1 MILIVDDEKIIRLV
15 LREKLRSQG
24 HVCLEAGEGTEAMK
38 ALRENPIDL
47 VILDIKMPGRSGIEL
62 LPEIKAGYPDTAVIM
77 VTAVG
82 DIDTAIL
89 AMKLGAYDFLTKPFN
104 LEEVVL
110 SVNRAMEKRRLE
122 LENRDYQQHLEQKVQ
137 QQAEKIR
144 SSFLNAITA
153 LAYAMEAKDKYTSGH
168 SYRVAEMS
176 LAIAKELGMDRSRI
190 EKVRFAGV
198 IHDIGK
204 IGVKE
209 SILNKPAP
217 LSATEFDI
225 VKSHPQT
232 GAHILAPVVEDE
244 EILKVVKHHHERYDG
259 RGYPDGLPGE
269 DIPLGARIVA
279 VADAYDAMTSDR
291 PYRAP
296 LPVERTLDEIRQAA
310 GSQFDPR
317 VVQAFLRVREALP
330 AETASA

>member
-24 HVCLEAGEGTEAMK
+24 RLCLEAGEGTEAMK
-38 ALRENPIDL
+38 ALGENPVDL
-47 VILDIKMPGRSGIEL
+47 VILDIKMPGKSGLEL
-62 LPEIKAGYPDTAVIM
+62 LPEIKSTYPDIAVIM

-89 AMKLGAYDFLTKPFN
+89 SMKLGAYDFLTKPFN

-110 SVNRAMEKRRLE
+110 SVNRALEKRRLE
-122 LENRDYQQHLEQKVQ
+122 LENRGYQQHLEQMVRE
-137 QQAEKIR
+137 QAEKIR
-144 SSFLNAITA
+144 GSFLNAITA

-176 LAIAKELGMDRSRI
+176 LVIAQELGMDRSRI
-190 EKVRFAGV
+190 EKLRFAGV

-217 LSATEFDI
+217 LTPAEFDN
-225 VKSHPQT
+225 VKSHPET
-232 GAHILAPVVEDE
+232 GAHILAPVVDDQ

-259 RGYPDGLPGE
+259 MGYPDGLPGE
-269 DIPLGARIVA
+269 DIPLGARILA
-279 VADAYDAMTSDR
+279 VADTYDAMTSDR
-291 PYRAP
+291 PYRARVP
-296 LPVERTLDEIRQAA
+296 IEETLEEIRQAA
-310 GSQFDPR
+310 GSQFDP
-317 VVQAFLRVREALP
+317 VVVEAFLRVRKALS
-330 AETASA
+330 AETVRA

>member
-24 HVCLEAGEGTEAMK
+24 HVCLEAGEGMEAMK

-47 VILDIKMPGRSGIEL
+47 VILDIKMPGKSGIEL
-62 LPEIKAGYPDTAVIM
+62 LPEIKSAYPDIAVIM

-122 LENRDYQQHLEQKVQ
+122 LENRDYQQHLEQMVQ
-137 QQAEKIR
+137 KQAEKIR

-296 LPVERTLDEIRQAA
+296 LPIERTLEEIRQAA

-317 VVQAFLRVREALP
+317 VVEAFLRVREALSS
-330 AETASA
+330 ETARA